1 MRHLKP
7 KSMLI
12 AFTILITLFLIMFT
26 MIGTV
31 DYKVV
36 KAKKEIVERVQ
47 K

>member
-12 AFTILITLFLIMFT
+12 AFVILITLFLIMST
-26 MIGTV
+26 MIGTISL
-31 DYKVV
+31 KVHNTNH
-36 KAKKEIVERVQ
+36 KMMERVM